1 MLTRK
6 KNQLNTINEFRGML
20 KSVKNIITKQII
32 LGMDFNLYF
41 DSLLESQGRNPIL
54 KNIYI
59 TKMIELKNTL
69 EICNISRLSNLKTKK
84 FTFQKSHRI

>member
-20 KSVKNIITKQII
+20 KSVENIIAKQII

-54 KNIYI
+54 KKYMLP
-59 TKMIELKNTL
+59 K
-69 EICNISRLSNLKTKK
+69 
-84 FTFQKSHRI
+84 

>member
-6 KNQLNTINEFRGML
+6 KNQLNTINEFSGML
-20 KSVKNIITKQII
+20 KSVKNIIPKQII

-54 KNIYI
+54 KKYMLP
-59 TKMIELKNTL
+59 K
-69 EICNISRLSNLKTKK
+69 
-84 FTFQKSHRI
+84 

>member
-1 MLTRK
+1 MLTRR

-20 KSVKNIITKQII
+20 KSVKNIIDKQII

-54 KNIYI
+54 KIYI
-59 TKMIELKNTL
+59 LLK
-69 EICNISRLSNLKTKK
+69 
-84 FTFQKSHRI
+84 